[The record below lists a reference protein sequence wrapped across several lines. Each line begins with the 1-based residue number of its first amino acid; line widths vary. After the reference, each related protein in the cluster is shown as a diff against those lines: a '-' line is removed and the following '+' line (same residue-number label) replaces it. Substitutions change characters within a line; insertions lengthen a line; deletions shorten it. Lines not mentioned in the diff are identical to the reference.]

1 MKNLRTYDEFLV
13 EATPNYAYDGSLLK
27 LGSSV
32 ITLDGYSGVIVSK
45 EMING
50 KIIFRDSTGVL
61 HVCESQYML
70 EDQPINEDLQW
81 WEVTKG
87 ILAAD
92 IIKAGAAFVGGGVLL
107 GAYMFS
113 NWREAIAAKKDK
125 LEKLKKDEAMKAT
138 AHKIADKFNNDNE
151 LAGMLKELD
160 QFPYMKIGLMPGK
173 LEKKKA
179 EKNNAERN
187 KILREIAKYVK
198 SKLDPEEI
206 KYFVEVNK
214 VLKGDTLTDN
224 SGNKVEEDLQQMAD
238 AVKDPSTSNA
248 ETQLKRDPNKTVGT
262 GTYTTTWSDPNPTV
276 KGGWNSMD
284 PSSAGTVPIYVGN

>member
-1 MKNLRTYDEFLV
+1 MKNLKSYEEYLV
-13 EATPNYAYDGSLLK
+13 EATPNYTYDGNQLK
-27 LGSSV
+27 LGDSV
-32 ITLDGYSGVIVSK
+32 ATMDGFSGVIVSK
-45 EMING
+45 EIING
-50 KIIFRDSTGVL
+50 KVVFRDSTGVL
-61 HVCESQYML
+61 HVCESQYMFHN
-70 EDQPINEDLQW
+70 EKINEDLQW

-92 IIKAGAAFVGGGVLL
+92 IIKAGIAFAGGGVLL

-113 NWREAIAAKKDK
+113 SWREAIAAKKDK
-125 LEKLKKDEAMKAT
+125 LEKLKKDESIKAA

-187 KILREIAKYVK
+187 KILRNIAKYVK
-198 SKLDPEEI
+198 GKLDPDEVE
-206 KYFVEVNK
+206 YFVEVNK
-214 VLKGDTLTDN
+214 ILKSDTLTDN

-238 AVKDPSTSNA
+238 AVLDPSTSNTG
-248 ETQLKRDPNKTVGT
+248 TQLNRDPNRTVGT
-262 GTYTTTWSDPNPTV
+262 GTYTTTWSDSNFMV
-276 KGGWNSMD
+276 KAPHNTED
-284 PSSAGTVPIYVGN
+284 PSSGGAVFFR